1 VRLIA
6 KELLV
11 RHQPNRPVVAG
22 FVTYVSATEPVLM
35 HCYGWEDYSD
45 GYDDYAVSMSHDN
58 GKTWSEPVLKWQSVA
73 VPQGKVRHAEPAALF
88 DRDTGQLIVLTDKVL
103 YPKDKLDVDAE
114 YALAMDVYDL
124 ASDSWSERR
133 ELSFPGERCPA
144 MSFSFPLKTSRGRL
158 LFPGMRQTVEADG
171 KAIHYRGCWAP
182 VDEVVT
188 VIGEYQGAELTWKL
202 GQARP
207 IDPERSSRGLDENA
221 LVELP
226 DGRIA
231 ALCRGDNSMYP
242 DRAGYKWLIVS
253 SDDGESWSEPAPLPD
268 TEGRPVE
275 SGANGS
281 ALFRS
286 DRNGKLYWMA
296 NLCRPG
302 EHARGNMPRTAL
314 MTAEMQEEPFALKR
328 DTIFVIDERNSND
341 SPELQ
346 LSNFRFYQDR
356 ETGDV
361 VLFMLRYCEHGLKEW
376 WRSDYYRYRIG
387 MEDA

>member
-1 VRLIA
+1 MRLLSR
-6 KELLV
+6 ELLL

-22 FVTYVSATEPVLM
+22 FVTYMNRTEPVLM

-45 GYDDYAVSMSHDN
+45 GYDDYAISVSHDN
-58 GKTWSEPVLKWQSVA
+58 GKTWSEPVLKWQSVV
-73 VPQGKVRHAEPAALF
+73 VPEGKRRYAEPAAFF
-88 DRDTGQLIVLTDKVL
+88 DRATEKLIVLTDQVL

-114 YALAMDVYDL
+114 YTLVMDVYDP
-124 ASDSWSERR
+124 ATDSWSERR
-133 ELSFPGERCPA
+133 ELSFPGRCPA
-144 MSFSFPLKTSRGRL
+144 MSFSFPIKTSRDRL
-158 LFPGMRQTVEADG
+158 LFPGMRQTVDADG
-171 KAIHYRGCWAP
+171 KAIHYPGCWAP
-182 VDEVVT
+182 MDEVVT
-188 VIGEYQGAELTWKL
+188 VIGEYRGAELGWRL
-202 GQARP
+202 GKARP

-242 DRAGYKWLIVS
+242 DRPGHKWLIFS
-253 SDDGESWSEPAPLPD
+253 GDDGESWSEPAPLSD

-286 DRNGKLYWMA
+286 EKNGKLYWIA
-296 NLCRPG
+296 NLCRAG
-302 EHARGNMPRTAL
+302 ERARGNMPRTAL
-314 MTAEMQEEPFALKR
+314 MIAEMQEDPFALKR
-328 DTIFVIDERNSND
+328 DTIFVIDERGADD

-361 VLFMLRYCEHGLKEW
+361 VLFMLRYCEHGLPEW
-376 WRSDYYRYRIG
+376 WRSDYYRYRIDIG
-387 MEDA
+387 DA